1 MSNES
6 GENPYRSLMG
16 VSGERRL
23 LGLILNRC
31 QGLASLLTLVEY
43 VAHISRPA
51 NHNVHLEDVL

>member
-1 MSNES
+1 
-6 GENPYRSLMG
+6 MG